1 MKEKFEGTREFLI
14 QKIRVLICPL
24 KVDNVNFQDF
34 GISSGKR
41 RVCTYNGSQ
50 QTCGGD
56 QTAGGTLIRY
66 FDDKGS
72 KRITRP
78 LDGKSINSQR
88 AETLETNTGFIRGSF
103 VSCIFFT

>member
-1 MKEKFEGTREFLI
+1 MKSGQIVCWLVH
-14 QKIRVLICPL
+14 QSVLL

-50 QTCGGD
+50 QTCGGE
-56 QTAGGTLIRY
+56 QTAGGTLLKY
-66 FDDKGS
+66 FEDKAT
-72 KRITRP
+72 KQITRP
-78 LDGKSINSQR
+78 LDGRSVNSQR

-103 VSCIFFT
+103 VSYITFI